1 MIRQWR
7 EGWGRGDLPFLWV
20 QLANFRAPV
29 AEPGDSDWAMLRES
43 QSAALALPR
52 TGQAVAIDIGD
63 ADDIHPRNKQEVGR
77 RLALAARK
85 VAYRDELVFSGP
97 VYRSHEVK
105 DGRVV
110 ITFDHV
116 AGGLAARGR
125 SDGKLAEFAIAGAD
139 HRFVRAEAKV
149 EGDRVVVWSEQVPE
163 PAAVRYAWA
172 DNPAAAN
179 LVNAEGLPASPF
191 RSTREGISP

>member
-1 MIRQWR
+1 M
-7 EGWGRGDLPFLWV
+7 
-20 QLANFRAPV
+20 
-29 AEPGDSDWAMLRES
+29 
-43 QSAALALPR
+43 
-52 TGQAVAIDIGD
+52 AIDIGD

-105 DGRVV
+105 DGRAV

-116 AGGLAARGR
+116 GGGLAARGR
-125 SDGKLAEFAIAGAD
+125 TDGKLAEFAVAGAD
-139 HRFVRAEAKV
+139 LHFVRAEAKV
-149 EGDRVVVWSEQVPE
+149 EGDRVVVWSEQVAE

-172 DNPAAAN
+172 DNPAEAN